1 MFLILHVRRNFTF
14 SQEVVSSSDQSI
26 EILATSSFTTVT
38 GEDAKF
44 LVDVY
49 SWKWF
54 WAAGKRYL
62 LVGLGVGTS
71 D

>member
-1 MFLILHVRRNFTF
+1 MT
-14 SQEVVSSSDQSI
+14 SQL
-26 EILATSSFTTVT
+26 ILATSSFTAVT
-38 GEDAKF
+38 GEDDKF
-44 LVDVY
+44 LVDVH